1 MTVCSEEK
9 LAVLGDYLKAVKL
22 FRSYDDQSEEP
33 QYSEVCF
40 WLVHVWLFCDINEIL
55 VFV

>member
-22 FRSYDDQSEEP
+22 FRSYDDQSEDL
-33 QYSEVCF
+33 QYSEVWF
-40 WLVHVWLFCDINEIL
+40 MIFNDI
-55 VFV
+55 

>member
-1 MTVCSEEK
+1 MTVCREEK

-33 QYSEVCF
+33 EFSEVCI
-40 WLVHVWLFCDINEIL
+40 WLRC
-55 VFV
+55 